1 MNINELKNLT
11 EGLLETFF
19 DAGQKALELR
29 NKGLKTTFKF
39 DNSPV
44 TNGDLEVD
52 KLLIEKIIQ
61 PTPNIPLISEETF
74 NLNKK
79 NEYKNFWLV
88 DPIDG
93 TKEYI
98 NNKDE
103 FTLNASL
110 IINLEPAIGIIY
122 APAKKRLFYS
132 YGKGCSFERFEKQK
146 IQLECK
152 KKVKP
157 GEIHAVSNSSKPSEE
172 VLMTHKKFNVKKFV
186 SIRSSY
192 KFCVI
197 ASGEYDL
204 YAAKSRG
211 YEWDI
216 AAGHAILKHAGG
228 IVTTLDEREF
238 KYGKADYK
246 NLTLLVRRSKKLER

>member
-11 EGLLETFF
+11 ESLLETFLN
-19 DAGQKALELR
+19 AGQKAIELR
-29 NKGLKTTFKF
+29 NKGLKTTFKS

-52 KLLIEKIIQ
+52 KLLRERIIQ
-61 PTPNIPLISEETF
+61 TTPNIPLISEETV
-74 NLNKK
+74 NLNKN

-132 YGKGCSFERFEKQK
+132 FGKGFAFEKF
-146 IQLECK
+146 ENK
-152 KKVKP
+152 K
-157 GEIHAVSNSSKPSEE
+157 
-172 VLMTHKKFNVKKFV
+172 
-186 SIRSSY
+186 
-192 KFCVI
+192 
-197 ASGEYDL
+197 
-204 YAAKSRG
+204 
-211 YEWDI
+211 
-216 AAGHAILKHAGG
+216 
-228 IVTTLDEREF
+228 
-238 KYGKADYK
+238 
-246 NLTLLVRRSKKLER
+246 

>member
-1 MNINELKNLT
+1 MNSNELKNLT
-11 EGLLETFF
+11 ESLLETFLN
-19 DAGQKALELR
+19 AGQKAIELR
-29 NKGLKTTFKF
+29 NKGLKTTFKS

-52 KLLIEKIIQ
+52 KLLRERIIQ
-61 PTPNIPLISEETF
+61 TTPNIPLISEETV
-74 NLNKK
+74 NLNKN

-110 IINLEPAIGIIY
+110 IIDLEPAIGVIY

-132 YGKGCSFERFEKQK
+132 YGKGCSFERFEQKK

-152 KKVKP
+152 KKTKL
-157 GEIHAVSNSSKPSEE
+157 GEVHAVSHSFEPSPE
-172 VLMTHKKFNVKKFV
+172 VLKTHKKYNVKNFIKMK
-186 SIRSSY
+186 SSY

-197 ASGEYDL
+197 ATGEFDL
-204 YAAKSRG
+204 YATKARA

-246 NLTLLVRRSKKLER
+246 NLTLLVKRSEKLER

>member
-11 EGLLETFF
+11 ESLLETFLN
-19 DAGQKALELR
+19 AGQKAIELR
-29 NKGLKTTFKF
+29 NKGLKTTFKS

-52 KLLIEKIIQ
+52 KLLRERIIQ
-61 PTPNIPLISEETF
+61 TTPNIPLISEETV
-74 NLNKK
+74 NLNKN
-79 NEYKNFWLV
+79 NEYKNFWLI

-110 IINLEPAIGIIY
+110 IIDLEPAIGVIY

-132 YGKGCSFERFEKQK
+132 YGNGCSFERFEQK
-146 IQLECK
+146 KKKLECIK
-152 KKVKP
+152 KTKP
-157 GEIHAVSNSSKPSEE
+157 GEVHAVSNSSKPSEE
-172 VLMTHKKFNVKKFV
+172 VLTIHKKFNVKKFIN
-186 SIRSSY
+186 IRSSY

-197 ASGEYDL
+197 ATGEFDL
-204 YAAKSRG
+204 YAAKARA

-216 AAGHAILKHAGG
+216 AAGHAIAKHAGG
-228 IVTTLDEREF
+228 IVTTLDEKEF

-246 NLTLLVRRSKKLER
+246 NLALLVRRSGNLER

>member
-11 EGLLETFF
+11 ESLLETFLN
-19 DAGQKALELR
+19 AGQKAIELR
-29 NKGLKTTFKF
+29 NKGLKTTFKS

-52 KLLIEKIIQ
+52 KLLRERIIQ
-61 PTPNIPLISEETF
+61 TTPNIPLISEETVI
-74 NLNKK
+74 LNKN

-110 IINLEPAIGIIY
+110 IIDLEPAIGVIY

-132 YGKGCSFERFEKQK
+132 YGKGCSFERFEQKK

-152 KKVKP
+152 KKTNP
-157 GEIHAVSNSSKPSEE
+157 GEIHAVSNSSRPSEE
-172 VLMTHKKFNVKKFV
+172 VLNTHKKFTVKNF
-186 SIRSSY
+186 IEMRSSY

-197 ASGEYDL
+197 ATGEFDL
-204 YAAKSRG
+204 YAAKARA

-216 AAGHAILKHAGG
+216 AAGHAIIKHAGG
-228 IVTTLDEREF
+228 VVTTLNEKEF

-246 NLTLLVRRSKKLER
+246 NLDLLVRRSENLER

>member
-1 MNINELKNLT
+1 LNINELKNLT
-11 EGLLETFF
+11 ESLLETFLN
-19 DAGQKALELR
+19 AGQKALELR
-29 NKGLKTTFKF
+29 NKGLKTTFKS

-52 KLLIEKIIQ
+52 KLLRERIIQ
-61 PTPNIPLISEETF
+61 TTPNIPLISEETV
-74 NLNKK
+74 NLNKN

-110 IINLEPAIGIIY
+110 VIDLEPAIGVIY

-132 YGKGCSFERFEKQK
+132 YGNGYSFERFEQKK

-152 KKVKP
+152 KKTKL
-157 GEIHAVSNSSKPSEE
+157 GEVHAVSNTFKPSPE
-172 VLMTHKKFNVKKFV
+172 VLKTHKKFNVKN
-186 SIRSSY
+186 IINMRSSY

-197 ASGEYDL
+197 ATGEFDL
-204 YAAKSRG
+204 YAAKARA

-216 AAGHAILKHAGG
+216 AAGHAIIKHAGG
-228 IVTTLDEREF
+228 IVTTLDEKEF
-238 KYGKADYK
+238 KYGKEDYK
-246 NLTLLVRRSKKLER
+246 NLTLLVRRSENLGR

>member
-1 MNINELKNLT
+1 
-11 EGLLETFF
+11 
-19 DAGQKALELR
+19 LR
-29 NKGLKTTFKF
+29 NKGLKTTFKP

-52 KLLIEKIIQ
+52 KLLRERIIQ
-61 PTPNIPLISEETF
+61 TTPNIPLISEETV
-74 NLNKK
+74 NLNKN

-110 IINLEPAIGIIY
+110 VIDLEPAIGVIY

-132 YGKGCSFERFEKQK
+132 YGNGFSFERFEQK
-146 IQLECK
+146 KKQLECK
-152 KKVKP
+152 KKTKP
-157 GEIHAVSNSSKPSEE
+157 GEVHAVSHSFELSPE
-172 VLMTHKKFNVKKFV
+172 VLKTHKKYNVKNFIEMK
-186 SIRSSY
+186 SSY

-197 ASGEYDL
+197 ATGEFDL
-204 YAAKSRG
+204 YAAKARA

-216 AAGHAILKHAGG
+216 AAGHAIIKHAGG
-228 IVTTLDEREF
+228 IVTTLDEKEF
-238 KYGKADYK
+238 KYGKGDYK
-246 NLTLLVRRSKKLER
+246 NLTLLVRRSENLGR

>member
-1 MNINELKNLT
+1 MNITELEDLA
-11 EGLLETFF
+11 ESLLETFLN
-19 DAGQKALELR
+19 AGQRAIELR
-29 NKGLKTTFKF
+29 NNGLKITMKP

-52 KLLIEKIIQ
+52 KLLREKIIQ
-61 PTPNIPLISEETF
+61 STPNIPLISEETA
-74 NLNKK
+74 NLNNNKK
-79 NEYKNFWLV
+79 YKNFWLI

-110 IINLEPAIGIIY
+110 IIDLEPVIGVIY

-132 YGKGCSFERFEKQK
+132 YGNGYSFEKFEQK
-146 IQLECK
+146 KIPLICK
-152 KKVKP
+152 KKTKH
-157 GEIHAVSNSSKPSEE
+157 GEVHAVTHSFKPSSE
-172 VLMTHKKFNVKKFV
+172 VLKIHKKFNVKNFIKMK
-186 SIRSSY
+186 SSY

-197 ASGEYDL
+197 AAGEFDL
-204 YAAKSRG
+204 YGAKARA

-228 IVTTLDEREF
+228 IVTTLNEEEF
-238 KYGKADYK
+238 KYGKTDYK
-246 NLTLLVRRSKKLER
+246 NLDLLARRSENLER

>member
-1 MNINELKNLT
+1 MNITELEDLA
-11 EGLLETFF
+11 ESLLETFLS
-19 DAGQKALELR
+19 AGQRAIELR
-29 NKGLKTTFKF
+29 NNGLKITMKS

-52 KLLIEKIIQ
+52 KLLREKIIQ
-61 PTPNIPLISEETF
+61 STPNIPLISEETA
-74 NLNKK
+74 NLNNNKK
-79 NEYKNFWLV
+79 YKNFWLI

-98 NNKDE
+98 DNKDE

-110 IINLEPAIGIIY
+110 IIDLEPVIGVIY

-132 YGKGCSFERFEKQK
+132 YGNGYSFEKFEQK
-146 IQLECK
+146 KIPLICK
-152 KKVKP
+152 KKTKH
-157 GEIHAVSNSSKPSEE
+157 GEVHAVTHSFKPSSE
-172 VLMTHKKFNVKKFV
+172 VLKIHKKFNVKNFIKMK
-186 SIRSSY
+186 SSY

-197 ASGEYDL
+197 AAGEFDL
-204 YAAKSRG
+204 YGAKARA

-228 IVTTLDEREF
+228 IVTTLNEEEF
-238 KYGKADYK
+238 KYGKTDYK
-246 NLTLLVRRSKKLER
+246 NLDLLARRSENLER

>member
-11 EGLLETFF
+11 ESLLETFLN
-19 DAGQKALELR
+19 AGQKAIELR
-29 NKGLKTTFKF
+29 NKGLKTTFKS

-52 KLLIEKIIQ
+52 KLLRERIIQ
-61 PTPNIPLISEETF
+61 TTPNIPLISEETV
-74 NLNKK
+74 NLNKN

-110 IINLEPAIGIIY
+110 VIDLEPAIGVIY

-132 YGKGCSFERFEKQK
+132 YGKGCSFERFEQKK

-152 KKVKP
+152 KKTKL
-157 GEIHAVSNSSKPSEE
+157 GEVHAVSHSFEPSPE
-172 VLMTHKKFNVKKFV
+172 VLKTHKKFNVKNF
-186 SIRSSY
+186 INMRSSY

-197 ASGEYDL
+197 ATGEFDL
-204 YAAKSRG
+204 YAAKARA

-216 AAGHAILKHAGG
+216 AAGHAIIKHAGG
-228 IVTTLDEREF
+228 IVTTLDEKEF
-238 KYGKADYK
+238 KYGKEDYK
-246 NLTLLVRRSKKLER
+246 NLTLLVRRSENLER